1 MTICIDL
8 RDLVLLSTLVNWI
21 FRHCTFEYIKN
32 LTIFLTLFYFNKNLV
47 LNFFV
52 LIYSVTLGCNTSALC
67 SQLALFYDLTLS
79 LLVCAP
85 SS

>member
-1 MTICIDL
+1 
-8 RDLVLLSTLVNWI
+8 
-21 FRHCTFEYIKN
+21 
-32 LTIFLTLFYFNKNLV
+32 